1 MDENKWE
8 YNYSSSDN
16 TAGGTGYPNVGSSG
30 MNTANQ
36 YNNEPE
42 PQAAAPDAGSTVPP
56 TEVRPSSRRSRNRPK
71 RKSTMSMAARW
82 HAVPWH
88 WCWPQSWALQA
99 AMSAPR

>member
-56 TEVRPSSRRSRNRPK
+56 TEVPPAVGRSGTAQKEKASRQWRQGGTQCRGTGAGRS
-71 RKSTMSMAARW
+71 
-82 HAVPWH
+82 HG
-88 WCWPQSWALQA
+88 ALQA

>member
-42 PQAAAPDAGSTVPP
+42 PQAAAPDAGST
-56 TEVRPSSRRSRNRPK
+56 
-71 RKSTMSMAARW
+71 
-82 HAVPWH
+82 
-88 WCWPQSWALQA
+88 LQA
-99 AMSAPR
+99 IEDQQARKPGIRNEPGAG

>member
-42 PQAAAPDAGSTVPP
+42 AMRDIMMIYGGLR
-56 TEVRPSSRRSRNRPK
+56 RPILVLFLTDGRL
-71 RKSTMSMAARW
+71 
-82 HAVPWH
+82 
-88 WCWPQSWALQA
+88 QSDWEIEEYLY
-99 AMSAPR
+99 RI